1 MDAEHRFQF
10 SLHFLRSVERGPPLN
25 LAGVDGYAGNVE
37 TGKTPDVHGIQL
49 GSIEPPPDRRK
60 GPSQCPMDCGFCG
73 PAERSRR
80 M

>member
-10 SLHFLRSVERGPPLN
+10 RLHFLRSVERGLPLN

-60 GPSQCPMDCGFCG
+60 SPSQCPMDCGFCG